1 MEHRAESRA
10 DRRVKGGRVQ
20 LEQVVPW
27 GRSFDEYRR
36 MFMLLDDDL
45 ERAILGCGDGPAAFN
60 SHATLRGSRVVSCDP
75 IYTFTAKEINRR
87 IAEVYPE
94 LLQKTRDHADDF
106 VWKAIHTP
114 EELGAVRMHA
124 MRAFLHDFPHGKRE
138 GRYIAAELPTLPFE
152 DGAFGLALCS
162 HYLFLYSSVVD
173 EDAHTAAM
181 REMLRVAG
189 EVRVFPLLTLEGVI
203 SPHLQPVMGSLVK
216 AGHEVTILKV
226 PYEFQRGGNQMLRV
240 RRIS

>member
-1 MEHRAESRA
+1 MAMT
-10 DRRVKGGRVQ
+10 

-45 ERAILGCGDGPAAFN
+45 ERTILGCGDGPAAFN

-75 IYTFTAKEINRR
+75 IYAFSAKQIDKR
-87 IAEVYPE
+87 IAEVYPD

-106 VWKAIHTP
+106 VWQSIHTP

-124 MRAFLHDFPHGKRE
+124 MRAFLHDFPQGKRE
-138 GRYIAAELPTLPFE
+138 GRYVAARLPALPFE
-152 DGAFGLALCS
+152 DGAFDLALCS
-162 HYLFLYSSVVD
+162 HFLFLYS
-173 EDAHTAAM
+173 AHVSGGDHTGSLH
-181 REMLRVAG
+181 EMLRVAR
-189 EVRVFPLLTLEGVI
+189 EVRVFPLVTLEGDI
-203 SPHLQPVMGSLVK
+203 SPHLQPAMGSLVRD
-216 AGHEVTILKV
+216 GHEVTILKV

-240 RRIS
+240 RRV